1 MKNDAVKSIIVLG
14 SICLIVAVLLSSV
27 NMLTEPIIKKA
38 EAAKEDAAYIEV
50 LPNATEFTD
59 VELGDDVPAS
69 VKAMKKD
76 EGGSGYAFKLLATA
90 TYSGTPMNVIV
101 GIGADGKITKMSFV
115 EYTDSPGIGTPEGFD
130 ELFRGKDNTTTDND
144 AGATVTTNALKAV
157 LNDAYAV
164 LGKYSTIE
172 QSDEQ
177 KLVNIY
183 GKIMP
188 WASNSASGAS
198 KFEAVDLS
206 AFDGVNP
213 AVTAAFAP
221 ATKVGYVLLVKK
233 GEDNLAVGVN
243 AFGKAYAVYDL
254 DGNEITDGVDE
265 VKAAAE
271 SLPPVYLDKA
281 KTAERRLKAAFKTAV
296 SEEAA
301 NSLTAEV
308 VRLENISSTVEAAFK
323 VTAANKEYYAFFATA
338 FGFHGNV
345 QVLYVTD
352 KEGNIVIYKTV
363 SQSESAGYGDK
374 IASEDYVAGITGNID
389 ALSDDSVMVSGATV
403 TSEAVKLAK
412 NDIKA
417 AFAAMKEGF

>member
-1 MKNDAVKSIIVLG
+1 MKNDAIKSIVVLG

-27 NMLTEPIIKKA
+27 NILTEPIIKKA
-38 EAAKEDAAYIEV
+38 EANKEDAAYIEV
-50 LPNATEFTD
+50 LPNATGFED
-59 VELGDDVPAS
+59 VELGDDVPES

-76 EGGSGYAFKLLATA
+76 AGGSGYAFKLLATA

-101 GIGADGKITKMSFV
+101 GIGTDGKITKMSFV

-183 GKIMP
+183 GKLMP
-188 WASNSASGAS
+188 WAANPSSGAS

-206 AFDGVNP
+206 GFDGVNP
-213 AVTAAFAP
+213 AVTAAFVP
-221 ATKVGYVLLVKK
+221 STKVGYVLLVKN
-233 GEDNLAVGVN
+233 GDSNVAVGVN

-254 DGNEITDGVDE
+254 DGNELTSGIDE
-265 VKAAAE
+265 VKTAAE
-271 SLPPVYLDKA
+271 SLPPVYLEKA
-281 KTAERRLKAAFKTAV
+281 KTAERRIKAAFKTAI
-296 SEEAA
+296 SEDAA
-301 NSLTAEV
+301 NSLTAEAIK
-308 VRLENISSTVEAAFK
+308 LENISSSVEAAFK
-323 VTAANKEYYAFFATA
+323 VKAANKEYFAFFATTV
-338 FGFHGNV
+338 GFHGNI

-352 KEGNIVIYKTV
+352 KDGNIVIYKTV

-374 IASEDYVAGITGNID
+374 IASADYVASITGKLD
-389 ALSDDSVMVSGATV
+389 ALSDDAVMVSGATV

-417 AFAAMKEGF
+417 AFNAVKEGF

>member
-1 MKNDAVKSIIVLG
+1 MKNDAIKSIVVLG

-27 NMLTEPIIKKA
+27 NILTEPIIKKA
-38 EAAKEDAAYIEV
+38 EAKKENAAYIEV
-50 LPNATEFTD
+50 LPNATEFED
-59 VELGDDVPAS
+59 VELGDDVPES

-76 EGGSGYAFKLLATA
+76 AGGSGYAFKLLATA

-101 GIGADGKITKMSFV
+101 GIGTDGKITKMSFV

-183 GKIMP
+183 GKLMP
-188 WASNSASGAS
+188 WAANPSSGAS

-206 AFDGVNP
+206 GFDGVNP
-213 AVTAAFAP
+213 AVTAAFSP
-221 ATKVGYVLLVKK
+221 STKVGYVLLVKN
-233 GEDNLAVGVN
+233 GDSNVAVGVN

-254 DGNEITDGVDE
+254 DGNELTSGIDE
-265 VKAAAE
+265 VKTAAE
-271 SLPPVYLDKA
+271 SLPPVYLEKA
-281 KTAERRLKAAFKTAV
+281 KTAERRIKAAFKTAI
-296 SEEAA
+296 SEDAA
-301 NSLTAEV
+301 NSLTAEAIK
-308 VRLENISSTVEAAFK
+308 LENISSSVEAAFK
-323 VTAANKEYYAFFATA
+323 VKAANKEYFAFFATTV
-338 FGFHGNV
+338 GFHGNI

-352 KEGNIVIYKTV
+352 KDGNIVIYKTV

-374 IASEDYVAGITGNID
+374 IASADYVAGITGKLD
-389 ALSDDSVMVSGATV
+389 ALSDDAVMVSGATV

-417 AFAAMKEGF
+417 AFNAVKEGF

>member
-1 MKNDAVKSIIVLG
+1 MKNDAIKSIVVLG

-38 EAAKEDAAYIEV
+38 EANKEDSAYLEV
-50 LPNATEFTD
+50 LPNATEFVD
-59 VELGDDVPAS
+59 VELGDDVPES

-76 EGGSGYAFKLLATA
+76 AGGSGYAFKLLATA
-90 TYSGTPMNVIV
+90 TYSGTPMSVIIGV
-101 GIGADGKITKMSFV
+101 GTDGKITKMSFV

-183 GKIMP
+183 GKLMP
-188 WASNSASGAS
+188 WAANPSSGAS

-206 AFDGVNP
+206 GFDGVNP
-213 AVTAAFAP
+213 AVSAAFAP
-221 ATKVGYVLLVKK
+221 STKVGYVLLVKN
-233 GEDNLAVGVN
+233 GDSNVAVGVN

-254 DGNEITDGVDE
+254 DGNELTSGIDE
-265 VKAAAE
+265 VKTAAE
-271 SLPPVYLDKA
+271 SLPPVYLEKA
-281 KTAERRLKAAFKTAV
+281 KTAERRIKAAFKTAI
-296 SEEAA
+296 SEDAA
-301 NSLTAEV
+301 NSLTAEAIK
-308 VRLENISSTVEAAFK
+308 LENISSTVEAAFK
-323 VTAANKEYYAFFATA
+323 VNAANKEYFAFFATA
-338 FGFHGNV
+338 VGFHGNI

-352 KEGNIVIYKTV
+352 KDGNIVIYKTV

-374 IASEDYVAGITGNID
+374 IASADYVAGITGKID
-389 ALSDDSVMVSGATV
+389 ALSDDAVMVSGATV

-417 AFAAMKEGF
+417 AFSAVKEGL